1 MWIVEP
7 HAKAVFSGL
16 LSNVVFYM
24 IVDRDLPLRDGPN
37 IPWSEWGV
45 SCHLPALPHRDT
57 VPV

>member
-24 IVDRDLPLRDGPN
+24 IVDCDLSLRDRPN
-37 IPWSEWGV
+37 VPWSEWGV
-45 SCHLPALPHRDT
+45 SCHFARLPRRDT
-57 VPV
+57 